1 MEFTFN
7 STYENSKFHQSN
19 SNSKYNSKKWEEFW
33 NFQCLNSIPSNLWP
47 RQVGNQMGLL
57 YNMSHISAP
66 ASMMKSYFIPLP
78 SHTCVKNVSLS
89 LGEILCRDLKI
100 TSLSSFF
107 PSTFFLES
115 RAIQKLSRN
124 HGMSGVS
131 VKADIAKGVKSVEP
145 PTAHRA
151 FWIITYSFVFFQCKM
166 GKWKVI
172 IL

>member
-1 MEFTFN
+1 MSSYLPRRNPIKCPFACKPLV
-7 STYENSKFHQSN
+7 SSSI
-19 SNSKYNSKKWEEFW
+19 EE
-33 NFQCLNSIPSNLWP
+33 LWMPCQTIFKPLEGFKRFDMAP

-66 ASMMKSYFIPLP
+66 ASIMKSYFIPLP

-151 FWIITYSFVFFQCKM
+151 I
-166 GKWKVI
+166 
-172 IL
+172 